1 MDTEAQ
7 LKVDMF
13 STTKEHRNKYS
24 DTPNNVLSNISSLI
38 FIRERHIVMPGSLFF
53 PRVYLNHIHLL
64 KEKMNLLFSV

>member
-1 MDTEAQ
+1 MDTEAH

-13 STTKEHRNKYS
+13 STTKEHGNKYS

-53 PRVYLNHIHLL
+53 PVSI
-64 KEKMNLLFSV
+64 